1 MNSKYLRT
9 KRDASHVKIQ
19 AELRKRGYSVVDL
32 SSVGGGVCDL
42 LVSSGKD
49 TVLIELKELSGG
61 SIYLDQLRFMSEWKG
76 YVAFAQTADECVA
89 IMQDPATKCLQKHQ
103 RVKIDLIETRY
114 RAKTKDKIPRI
125 SFSTFEKLMESK

>member
-9 KRDASHVKIQ
+9 KRDASHVAIQ
-19 AELRKRGYSVVDL
+19 TELRKRGFSVVDL

-42 LVSSGKD
+42 LVSSKYY
-49 TVLIELKELSGG
+49 TVLIELKEPNG
-61 SIYLDQLRFMSEWKG
+61 SIYLEQLRFIAEWKG

-89 IMQDPATKCLQKHQ
+89 IMGDPNRQCLQIHQ
-103 RVKIDLIETRY
+103 RARMGQIEARY

-125 SFSTFEKLMESK
+125 GFGTFEKLMEN